1 MTALL
6 KHAIDEINE
15 GTGTAY
21 DDLIIK
27 RTLLKAAAGDMRA
40 IELVFNYLDGK
51 PGQRIVH
58 EMRGIIG
65 HGEVDNAKIN
75 EMLEKMEAEIEREV
89 AKGYATDTPS

>member
-6 KHAIDEINE
+6 KHAIDEMNE
-15 GTGTAY
+15 GSGTAY
-21 DDLIIK
+21 DELIIK
-27 RTLLKAAAGDMRA
+27 RTLLKAASGDMRA

-58 EMRGIIG
+58 EMRGVIG
-65 HGEVDNAKIN
+65 HGEVDNSKIN
-75 EMLEKMEAEIEREV
+75 EMLEKMEHEIEQEI